1 VTDAPT
7 RREPDEPGSIREA
20 AEVVDRDYGQG
31 NRNRSELADIGV
43 VEFEACG
50 PGRAKEPTLA
60 DESLEID
67 VPVAGSDGTVGSVAP

>member
-31 NRNRSELADIGV
+31 HRNRSELADIGV

-50 PGRAKEPTLA
+50 PGRAKEQTLA
-60 DESLEID
+60 DEGLEID
-67 VPVAGSDGTVGSVAP
+67 IPVAGSDEAVDIAAP